1 MAQFQKIHGFLATVK
16 CNFKFKFVLN
26 HLYKLTYHGASLEAL

>member
-1 MAQFQKIHGFLATVK
+1 MAQFQKIHGCLATAK